1 MSESRPPNSGWDD
14 LEQRCADHGGIGY
27 CSPLCPGDEINRLLE
42 ASSLGTPEAK
52 RLLASVEPALV
63 TEALRRARLCELT
76 QESQDSE
83 GGYS

>member
-1 MSESRPPNSGWDD
+1 MTP
-14 LEQRCADHGGIGY
+14 
-27 CSPLCPGDEINRLLE
+27 DEIDRLLE

-52 RLLASVEPALV
+52 RLRASVEPALV
-63 TEALRRARLCELT
+63 AEALRRARLRELT